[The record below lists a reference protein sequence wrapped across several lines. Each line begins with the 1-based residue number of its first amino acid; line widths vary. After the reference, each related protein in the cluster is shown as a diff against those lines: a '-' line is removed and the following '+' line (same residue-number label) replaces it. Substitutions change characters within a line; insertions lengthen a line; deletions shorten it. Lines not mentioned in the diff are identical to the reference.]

1 MRKIR
6 LDLDALE
13 VDSFVVSADGG
24 DDRGTVHARESL
36 RLCTGAGTCAGEP
49 SCLGDPT
56 CASACSE
63 TYGGAICKSCGPCCY
78 E

>member
-6 LDLDALE
+6 LDMDALQ
-13 VDSFVVSADGG
+13 VDSFPIPSGRG
-24 DDRGTVHARESL
+24 DDRGTVHGRGSL
-36 RLCTGAGTCAGEP
+36 YVCTNFETCAGAT
-49 SCLGDPT
+49 CLGDAT